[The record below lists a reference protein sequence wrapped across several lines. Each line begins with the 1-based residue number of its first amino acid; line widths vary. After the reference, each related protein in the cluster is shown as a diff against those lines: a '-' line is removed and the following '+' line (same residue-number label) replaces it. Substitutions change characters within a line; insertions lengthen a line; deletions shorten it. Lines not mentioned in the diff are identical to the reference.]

1 MMNTI
6 KQLRTLTLIWFC
18 ELLRINIG
26 TTSGFMFLIFIH
38 VYAYS
43 TVTSVF
49 TVLLIL
55 MYFSFV
61 ILLSYRYFKNVGGIS
76 NNNLI

>member
-61 ILLSYRYFKNVGGIS
+61 ILLFYRYFKNVGGIS
-76 NNNLI
+76 NYNLI

>member
-61 ILLSYRYFKNVGGIS
+61 ILLSYRYFKNVRGIS
-76 NNNLI
+76 NYNLI

>member
-26 TTSGFMFLIFIH
+26 TTAGFMFLIFIH

-61 ILLSYRYFKNVGGIS
+61 ILLSYRYFKNVSGIS

>member
-76 NNNLI
+76 NYNLI

>member
-26 TTSGFMFLIFIH
+26 TTAGFMFLIFIH

-61 ILLSYRYFKNVGGIS
+61 ICYPIDILKTHVEFQTTI
-76 NNNLI
+76 